1 MSSLLFE
8 GKYKRYNGI
17 AKCPCCS
24 VSFYKGH
31 SKHIYCTK
39 SCLDKYTRK
48 KNQEVIHMYKINKGC
63 ELCGYKENAVAL
75 HFDHLEPKNKEFNI
89 SLDYKR
95 PLNQMME
102 EIEKCRVLCANC
114 HAIETYKNKH
124 YTLDMSERGFVSG
137 NNNYRR
143 QTKRKS

>member
-8 GKYKRYNGI
+8 GKYKKNNGI
-17 AKCPCCS
+17 GKCPSCG
-24 VSFYKGH
+24 VGFYKGH
-31 SKHIYCTK
+31 SKHTYCTK
-39 SCLDKYTRK
+39 KCLDKETRK
-48 KNQEVIHMYKINKGC
+48 KNQEVIHQYKVNKGC
-63 ELCGYKENAVAL
+63 SICGYNDNPVAL
-75 HFDHLEPKNKEFNI
+75 HFDHINPKDKEFNI

-95 PLNQMME
+95 PLVQMMK